1 MGTMNQV
8 KVIIN
13 LNVKKETLTIMWE
26 FLREWRE
33 ANYRQATLC
42 GLFRRKGFNET
53 SYQLEDGCYVQRVIK
68 GF

>member
-13 LNVKKETLTIMWE
+13 LNVKEETLIIWE

-33 ANYRQATLC
+33 VSQRQATLC

-53 SYQLEDGCYVQRVIK
+53 SDQLEDGCYVQRVIK